1 MSSKTKEKEDND
13 GRRHREK
20 GARQGRTER
29 VEMSTNREICRRS
42 PSCLFLA
49 LLLVN
54 HISRSF
60 STPSKNCTLSALSS
74 FVDAIVS
81 RLALR
86 CDEHHDSNAY
96 TFIQIVGYPLY
107 FIQFYLLRRGV
118 FIGLF

>member
-1 MSSKTKEKEDND
+1 MNVRVKQKKRNTMTEEDTEK
-13 GRRHREK
+13 K

-96 TFIQIVGYPLY
+96 TFI
-107 FIQFYLLRRGV
+107 
-118 FIGLF
+118 